1 MGTTP
6 GSNAER
12 LYHQSGTEGS
22 GTWKLV
28 YEWTQ
33 SHCVGWHRLFGY
45 WCHCRKW
52 WILGRGC
59 MFTVHEYKHI
69 NLAELNTVLRGINLV
84 LQWKAA
90 VVHLKA
96 DSDSS
101 YILQLYTWK
110 TMDSV
115 YEKFFLNL
123 NIYCVAWALKY
134 MNQK

>member
-1 MGTTP
+1 
-6 GSNAER
+6 
-12 LYHQSGTEGS
+12 
-22 GTWKLV
+22 
-28 YEWTQ
+28 
-33 SHCVGWHRLFGY
+33 
-45 WCHCRKW
+45 
-52 WILGRGC
+52 